1 MSEHRNRGGGPFV
14 LVSLHAHPDDEALL
28 TGGTLARV
36 AAEGHRV
43 VLVVATDGAAGL
55 ADGSSE
61 SLAARRA
68 AELDRSAQALGV
80 ARVVR
85 LGHRDS
91 GYLTAATSEG
101 EPVFR
106 DLPVE
111 LVAAEVARVLREE
124 GADVL
129 TSYDARGG
137 YGHPDHVHVHHVGAL
152 AAELAGTPVVL
163 EATVDRTLL
172 HRAMRVVSL
181 VPGGVGDVTADRVR
195 GAFTARRDITHRV
208 DVRRHAGVKRAAL
221 AAHASQSETGGV
233 RGVRGLGLL
242 LLLPRPVFRV
252 LAGREWFV
260 QRGVVPERRPLGDVF
275 ATLREG
281 RGQSMGSGSPVQ
293 DDGSSATRRTR
304 SPG

>member
-1 MSEHRNRGGGPFV
+1 MSHVPPTRAPGTLV

-28 TGGTLARV
+28 TGGTLARA

-55 ADGSSE
+55 ADGPTE
-61 SLAARRA
+61 VLAARRVE
-68 AELDRSAQALGV
+68 ELHRSARALGV

-91 GYLTAATSEG
+91 GYLTAASGEG
-101 EPVFR
+101 EPVFS

-111 LVAAEVARVLREE
+111 VVAAEVARVLREE

-129 TSYDARGG
+129 TSYDAHGG
-137 YGHPDHVHVHHVGAL
+137 YGHPDHVQVHRVGAL

-181 VPGGVGDVTADRVR
+181 LPGVVGDVTAERVR
-195 GAFTARRDITHRV
+195 GAFTARADITHRV
-208 DVRRHAGVKRAAL
+208 DVRAHAGAKRAAL
-221 AAHASQSETGGV
+221 AAHASQSETGGA

-260 QRGVVPERRPLGDVF
+260 QRGAVPARRPLDDVF
-275 ATLREG
+275 AGVRE
-281 RGQSMGSGSPVQ
+281 R
-293 DDGSSATRRTR
+293 
-304 SPG
+304 